1 LAIEYLPVLLILL
14 VAVAVGGTAWVIAS
28 IFGPKHSNEVKDA
41 PFECGN
47 PSFGTRGKKFSVKF
61 YIVAMLF
68 LVFDLEIVF
77 IYPWAVLFK
86 KLGWF
91 GFFEMMVFLLVLVVG
106 LAYEWKKG
114 ALEWE

>member
-1 LAIEYLPVLLILL
+1 MAVDYLPVLLLIL
-14 VAVAVGGTAWVIAS
+14 VAIAIGGSAWVLAS
-28 IFGPKHSNEVKDA
+28 IFGPKHVDRVKEA

-47 PSFGTRGKKFSVKF
+47 PSFGTRGKRFSVKF

-77 IYPWAVLFK
+77 IYPWAVLFRQ
-86 KLGWF
+86 LGWF
-91 GFFEMMVFLLVLVVG
+91 GFVEMSIFLLILIVG
-106 LAYEWKKG
+106 LTYEWKKG